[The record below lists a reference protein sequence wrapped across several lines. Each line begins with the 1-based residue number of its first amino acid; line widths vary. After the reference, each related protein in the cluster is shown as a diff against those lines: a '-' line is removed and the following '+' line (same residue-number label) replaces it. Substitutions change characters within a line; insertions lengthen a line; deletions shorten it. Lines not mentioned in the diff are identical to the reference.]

1 MTLHLLTKDAAGGL
15 YVCRRC
21 PGVWASAMRATE
33 TPCVPD
39 GHGKE
44 QIMDRIKQ
52 EAMDGSPAQVERT
65 LGDLLN
71 TGTFA
76 DTKAVLGVG
85 ELPSDVVIA
94 LRFQR
99 GPLKEVGINGCAIE
113 DAVDVLIERLD
124 GFQRGPFACPE
135 NELAM
140 GHLHLAKEKLMER
153 TRRRQEQGVEGT
165 NQPHVSSGGQS

>member
-1 MTLHLLTKDAAGGL
+1 MTLHLLTKDAASGL

-71 TGTFA
+71 TGKFA

-113 DAVDVLIERLD
+113 DAVDVLIERLE
-124 GFQRGPFACPE
+124 GFQRGPFACRE
-135 NELAM
+135 NAEAIEHLTWARGLLLA
-140 GHLHLAKEKLMER
+140 R
-153 TRRRQEQGVEGT
+153 TRKRQEQRVEGT
-165 NQPHVSSGGQS
+165 NAPHVS